1 MLIFTINDQLE
12 ENEIIII
19 FDHRTQTRKP
29 MERVFRDERR
39 RRQDHHRQ
47 RRLSV
52 QNNIGT
58 QYNIYN
64 L

>member
-12 ENEIIII
+12 GNEIIII

-39 RRQDHHRQ
+39 RLQYHHRQ
-47 RRLSV
+47 RHV
-52 QNNIGT
+52 
-58 QYNIYN
+58 
-64 L
+64 

>member
-19 FDHRTQTRKP
+19 FNHHTLTRKP
-29 MERVFRDERR
+29 MERVFRDKRC

-52 QNNIGT
+52 QNNIDT
-58 QYNIYN
+58 
-64 L
+64 

>member
-19 FDHRTQTRKP
+19 FDHRTPTRIR

-39 RRQDHHRQ
+39 RQDHHRQ
-47 RRLSV
+47 RCLSV